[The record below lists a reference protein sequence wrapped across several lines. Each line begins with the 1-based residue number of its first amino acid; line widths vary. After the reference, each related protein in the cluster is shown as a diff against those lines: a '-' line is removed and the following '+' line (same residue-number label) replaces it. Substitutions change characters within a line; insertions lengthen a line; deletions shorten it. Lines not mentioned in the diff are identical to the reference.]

1 MTAATSSEPPPISVS
16 TSQACCG
23 FRDNDGAGS
32 WSTFIV
38 EVGTPAQPARVM
50 VSTAGNEIWV
60 VVPQGCPDKYGSDC
74 AKNRGGIFTVENSTT
89 WTNIGLYTL
98 ELETNLGYTGNGQYG
113 HETVSLGYPGSGGPS
128 LDNQNVAGIAAPD
141 YWQGVFGL
149 DATPSNFTTLNE
161 PQASYLAT
169 LRNQSRIPSTSWGYT
184 AGAAYRYGKVQ
195 GSLTLGG
202 YDASRFSSQNVTLP
216 FYDDVARR
224 FLVQVSA
231 IKYIPTGL
239 STTTTSTTLASD
251 PISLYIDS
259 TVPYIYLPDAI
270 CEKFESAFG
279 LKWNDTTEIYTL
291 NDTMHTALQT
301 MNPNIT
307 FTFSTSNGQHLD
319 ITLPYKAFDLNAS
332 FPVIPDG
339 TINYF
344 PLKRAAND
352 TQYTLGRTF
361 LQEAYLMADYDR
373 SEFTIA
379 PCVWPSTFKSDIM
392 PILPPSADNTKT
404 NVTLTGTQK
413 HSNTPVGA
421 IVGGVVA
428 GVSLMVGATL
438 LFYFFIYRRRHMTSD
453 SSPDPTTGPSAYAA
467 VGQGDPSQVDPT
479 KDKSELYGH
488 CNDTELDSAHERE
501 KRNAELAGKPI
512 LGSELPS
519 SQPVGSEL
527 ESPQIFE
534 MPAREPVAKEMESSL
549 GPGQNPKTGEEN
561 CNYLD
566 KDKKTRFSFEG

>member
-1 MTAATSSEPPPISVS
+1 MTAATSSLPPPISVS
-16 TSQACCG
+16 TSQAW
-23 FRDNDGAGS
+23 DNDGAGS
-32 WSTFIV
+32 WGTFII

-50 VSTAGNEIWV
+50 VSTAGNEVWV

-74 AKNRGGIFTVENSTT
+74 AKDRGDIFTVENLTT

-98 ELETNLGYTGNGQYG
+98 ELETNLGYAGNGQYG

-169 LRNQSRIPSTSWGYT
+169 LRNQSRIP
-184 AGAAYRYGKVQ
+184 RYGKVQ

-202 YDASRFSSQNVTLP
+202 YDASRFSSQNITLP
-216 FYDDVARR
+216 VYDDVSRR
-224 FLVQVSA
+224 FLIQVSA

-239 STTTTSTTLASD
+239 STTTTSITLASD

-259 TVPYIYLPDAI
+259 TVPYIYLPGAI
-270 CEKFESAFG
+270 CAKFESAFG

-291 NDTMHTALQT
+291 NDTMHTSLQN

-307 FTFSTSNGQHLD
+307 FTLSTSNGQNLD
-319 ITLPYKAFDLNAS
+319 IILPYKAFDLNAS

-339 TINYF
+339 TVNYF
-344 PLKRAAND
+344 PLRRAAND

-361 LQEAYLMADYDR
+361 LQEAYLIADYDR

-379 PCVWPSTFKSDIM
+379 PCVWPSTFKSDIRS
-392 PILPPSADNTKT
+392 ILPPSANTTRT
-404 NVTLTGTQK
+404 NGTLTEIQK
-413 HSNTPVGA
+413 HTSIPVGA
-421 IVGGVVA
+421 IVGGVIGGIA
-428 GVSLMVGATL
+428 LIVGAAL
-438 LFYFFIYRRRHMTSD
+438 LFYLFFYRRRHITSD
-453 SSPDPTTGPSAYAA
+453 SSPDVPTIDPSAYAA
-467 VGQGDPSQVDPT
+467 VAQVDPT
-479 KDKSELYGH
+479 KDKSELYSHYHG
-488 CNDTELDSAHERE
+488 TELAAALEQE
-501 KRNAELAGKPI
+501 KRNAELAGNPI
-512 LGSELPS
+512 LGSELAS

-527 ESPQIFE
+527 DSPQIYE
-534 MPAREPVAKEMESSL
+534 MPARESVAREMESPL
-549 GPGQNPKTGEEN
+549 GPGRNPKTGQEDS
-561 CNYLD
+561 NYFD
-566 KDKKTRFSFEG
+566 KNKKTRFSFEE